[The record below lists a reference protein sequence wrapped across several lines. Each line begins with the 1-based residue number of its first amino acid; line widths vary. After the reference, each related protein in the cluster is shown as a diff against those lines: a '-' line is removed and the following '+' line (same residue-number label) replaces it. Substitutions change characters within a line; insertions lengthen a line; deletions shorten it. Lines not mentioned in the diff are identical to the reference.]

1 MESTRGSLTV
11 DLHPY
16 ILTGDPAERP
26 MPSDRKA
33 IDAAGAVNAFLT
45 QVAATPRVGPPGA
58 GGRLIFAMDATASRE
73 PTWDQAARI
82 QSAMFADT
90 RALGGL
96 EVQLCFYRGFQEF
109 ESSDWMGDSAT
120 LLRRM
125 NRVFCAAGL
134 TQIGR
139 VLEHAIAEAGRGR
152 VNALVFVGDCMEENR
167 EGLADLA
174 GRLGLLHLPAF
185 VFQEGHDPTAER
197 SFREIARLSGG
208 AWCPFDANSPDLLRD
223 LLAAVAV
230 YAAGGHAA
238 LTRYGQ
244 ARGGAVLALTHQV
257 THPGRGG

>member
-1 MESTRGSLTV
+1 M
-11 DLHPY
+11 
-16 ILTGDPAERP
+16 PA
-26 MPSDRKA
+26 DRKA
-33 IDAAGAVNAFLT
+33 IDASSDVNAFLT

-58 GGRLIFAMDATASRE
+58 RGRLIFAMDATASRE

-96 EVQLCFYRGFQEF
+96 AVQLCYYRGFQEF
-109 ESSDWMGDSAT
+109 ESSDWIGDSET
-120 LLRRM
+120 LLKRM

-152 VNALVFVGDCMEENR
+152 VDALVFVGDCMEESR
-167 EGLADLA
+167 ERLADLA

-185 VFQEGHDPTAER
+185 VFQEGRDPTAER

-223 LLAAVAV
+223 LLGAVAV

-244 ARGGAVLALTHQV
+244 ARGGAVLQLTHQM
-257 THPGRGG
+257 TRKGQGG